1 MATRVVIFNQP
12 SLKWAMEAF
21 MQDKHNWVL
30 FSDKPKIQANLF
42 NPFTGEITVCC
53 DVQYRS
59 MVYTN
64 LPILRLSLSMNG
76 GEVDVNDEY
85 TTHLPYLK
93 AIPKFRDYLDGR
105 LRHFAQT
112 NRDRIVIG
120 GIREYSEELR
130 GYSNVRGLVRQA
142 KSCVNAIRPD
152 QQYAEQQARA
162 VLAAIGEIP
171 GTNVQVEFRDR

>member
-1 MATRVVIFNQP
+1 
-12 SLKWAMEAF
+12 MEAI

-30 FSDKPKIQANLF
+30 FSDKPKIQASLF

-53 DVQYRS
+53 DVQYRET
-59 MVYTN
+59 VYKS
-64 LPILRLSLSMNG
+64 LPVLRLSLNMNS

-105 LRHFAQT
+105 LRHFAQI

-120 GIREYSEELR
+120 GIREYLEELR
-130 GYSNVRGLVRQA
+130 TYSDVKGLVRQA

-152 QQYAEQQARA
+152 QFYAEQRARA
-162 VLAAIGEIP
+162 VLDAMAEIP
-171 GTNVQVEFRDR
+171 GTDVQIEFRDC